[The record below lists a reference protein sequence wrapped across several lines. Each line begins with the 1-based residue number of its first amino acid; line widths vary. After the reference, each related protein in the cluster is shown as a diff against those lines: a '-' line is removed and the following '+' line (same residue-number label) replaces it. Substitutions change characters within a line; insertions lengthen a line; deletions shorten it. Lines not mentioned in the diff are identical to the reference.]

1 MCRQLNFFMFFIL
14 CLIGFNSC
22 VSSKVLLKKPIERS
36 LPSDENTSYKL
47 TITPNASL
55 LVRTDNFNSNDIIL
69 QQGQN
74 LILKFEYQTESPK
87 NVADANYREVL
98 YIEMPNQAQ
107 EIDLA
112 RLNKTSIWFARF
124 CFCKDY
130 VGFFKVTPEKFE
142 LLLSK
147 NQLHIKSEF
156 EWHKLP
162 RIVNKINQNINLKP

>member
-1 MCRQLNFFMFFIL
+1 MCRQLNFFMFFIF

-22 VSSKVLLKKPIERS
+22 SSSKVLLKKPIEKS
-36 LPSDENTSYKL
+36 LPSDEHTSYEL

-55 LVRTDNFNSNDIIL
+55 LVRADNFKSNDITL

-74 LILKFEYQTESPK
+74 LILKFEYKTESPK
-87 NVADANYREVL
+87 NVADADYREVL
-98 YIEMPNQAQ
+98 YIEIPNQAQ

-112 RLNKTSIWFARF
+112 RLDKTSIWYARF

-130 VGFFKVTPEKFE
+130 VGFFKVKPEKFE
-142 LLLSK
+142 LRLSK
-147 NQLHIKSEF
+147 NQLHVESEF

-162 RIVNKINQNINLKP
+162 RIVNKINQNISLKP

>member
-1 MCRQLNFFMFFIL
+1 MSRQLNFFMFFIL

-107 EIDLA
+107 EIDLEGLTKQVFGLPGFVFA
-112 RLNKTSIWFARF
+112 KTMLGFLN
-124 CFCKDY
+124 
-130 VGFFKVTPEKFE
+130 
-142 LLLSK
+142 
-147 NQLHIKSEF
+147 
-156 EWHKLP
+156 
-162 RIVNKINQNINLKP
+162 